1 MTSIAAEA
9 VGRRLA
15 GERPSRPRAL
25 LAACA
30 AAAAA
35 GVLVYKLLRSGDQGG
50 KDVDR
55 GGHETGSSGE
65 T

>member
-15 GERPSRPRAL
+15 GEQQSRPRAL

-30 AAAAA
+30 AAVAA
-35 GVLVYKLLRSGDQGG
+35 GVVVYKLLRSGSEGG
-50 KDVDR
+50 K
-55 GGHETGSSGE
+55 
-65 T
+65 